1 MKKKRIVIFFLLF
14 ALIGSLFVPLTAGA
28 VDLGAVSQAVRQ
40 KDVDA
45 NAALL
50 VNMTEDTIYYEK
62 NAQQK
67 VYPASITK
75 VMTALLVLE
84 AVDRGDLTLDTVI
97 TAGSETWMGIPADGS
112 TQNIQI
118 GENMTVR
125 DLLYCLLL
133 PSANEAAPGL
143 ILSIP
148 TASTMKTTTPPATIS
163 TSLPAT
169 PWKTKPS
176 APLSVPMSTPSPLPI

>member
-84 AVDRGDLTLDTVI
+84 AVEID
-97 TAGSETWMGIPADGS
+97 
-112 TQNIQI
+112 
-118 GENMTVR
+118 R
-125 DLLYCLLL
+125 DLDGHSGRRLYPEHPDRREHDSAGPALL
-133 PSANEAAPGL
+133 PAPALGQ
-143 ILSIP
+143 
-148 TASTMKTTTPPATIS
+148 
-163 TSLPAT
+163 
-169 PWKTKPS
+169 
-176 APLSVPMSTPSPLPI
+176 

>member
-75 VMTALLVLE
+75 VMTRYHRRQRDLDGHSGRRLYPEHPDRREHDSAGPALL
-84 AVDRGDLTLDTVI
+84 
-97 TAGSETWMGIPADGS
+97 PA
-112 TQNIQI
+112 
-118 GENMTVR
+118 
-125 DLLYCLLL
+125 
-133 PSANEAAPGL
+133 
-143 ILSIP
+143 
-148 TASTMKTTTPPATIS
+148 PA
-163 TSLPAT
+163 LGQ
-169 PWKTKPS
+169 
-176 APLSVPMSTPSPLPI
+176 

>member
-62 NAQQK
+62 NAQHGWAFRQ
-67 VYPASITK
+67 
-75 VMTALLVLE
+75 TALP
-84 AVDRGDLTLDTVI
+84 RTSR
-97 TAGSETWMGIPADGS
+97 SERT
-112 TQNIQI
+112 
-118 GENMTVR
+118 
-125 DLLYCLLL
+125 
-133 PSANEAAPGL
+133 
-143 ILSIP
+143 
-148 TASTMKTTTPPATIS
+148 
-163 TSLPAT
+163 
-169 PWKTKPS
+169 
-176 APLSVPMSTPSPLPI
+176 